1 MLGQKQWGTL
11 GRGAPFAFRNDA
23 SRVKTELALYR
34 TRFRMTQIQARR
46 ASEWVREALT
56 HSLARRAYMNA
67 PLSTALGILPP
78 SLAHQM
84 TQLGQNYTLHRKLYR
99 SS

>member
-23 SRVKTELALYR
+23 SRVKTELAL
-34 TRFRMTQIQARR
+34 
-46 ASEWVREALT
+46 
-56 HSLARRAYMNA
+56 
-67 PLSTALGILPP
+67 LPP
-78 SLAHQM
+78 RLAYQM
-84 TQLGQNYTLHRKLYR
+84 TQLGQNDTFHRQLHR